1 MTEPQIK
8 HMSEIAWEKLS
19 ADERAQHILSNSSL
33 YQQVMK
39 FKQIIREFNSREH
52 K

>member
-19 ADERAQHILSNSSL
+19 ADLQAQHILSNSSL

-39 FKQIIREFNSREH
+39 FRQLIREFTAREH